1 MGMTTVPE
9 PLPSDLAAAHAMILA
24 ERAARLAA
32 EAEAATA
39 KETKRLLDLE
49 IERLK
54 LEIARLKRH
63 RFGTSSERST
73 RLEQLELALSELE
86 ETVAAADAAQ
96 ALRAAERP
104 APEQARRTT
113 ARKPARRPL
122 PAHLPRTRVVYPAPT
137 TCPCCGGAVRK
148 LGEEI
153 TESLERLPARWFVVQ
168 HVREK
173 VSCRCCE
180 TINEAPAPFHPIARG
195 RAGPKLLAEVMFGK
209 YGLHL
214 PLNRQSAC
222 FAREGIDLDV
232 STLAGW
238 VGTVAASLQPLTDA
252 IASHVRAGPRIHAD
266 ETPVPVLAKGKTREG
281 RLWTIVR
288 DDRPFG
294 GPDPPAAV
302 FFYSPDRR
310 GVHAERFLEGF
321 TGIMQADAF
330 SGFGRLYKSGRAFGP
345 IVEAACWSHARRGFF
360 ELAELQKA
368 PIAIEAV
375 QRIDALFAIEREIN
389 GLSASQRLTVRA
401 ERSRPLVDALAAWLR
416 DQYARLSAKSATA
429 RAIDYMLKRWPS
441 FTRFL
446 DDGTI
451 CLTNNAAERALRSIA
466 VGRRNWTFAGSDEGG
481 HRAAAMYTLI
491 ETAKLNG
498 IDPRAWLADV
508 LARLP
513 GHPAKHIDELLP
525 WNWQKPQ
532 PLSTAA

>member
-1 MGMTTVPE
+1 MGMMSIPD
-9 PLPSDLAAAHAMILA
+9 PLPADLAEAHAMILA

-104 APEQARRTT
+104 APEQAQRTT

-137 TCPCCGGAVRK
+137 SCPCCGGTVRK

-180 TINEAPAPFHPIARG
+180 TINEAPVPFHPIARG
-195 RAGPKLLAEVMFGK
+195 RAGPNLLAEVMFGK

-222 FAREGIDLDV
+222 FAREGINLDV

-238 VGTVAASLQPLTDA
+238 VGSVAASLQPLTDA
-252 IASHVRAGPRIHAD
+252 IAAHVRAGHRIHAD
-266 ETPVPVLAKGKTREG
+266 ETPVPVLAKGKTRKG

-330 SGFGRLYKSGRAFGP
+330 SGFGRLYKPGRATGP

-389 GLSASQRLTVRA
+389 GLSAGQRLAVRD
-401 ERSRPLVDALAAWLR
+401 ERSRPLIEDLEAWLR
-416 DQYARLSAKSATA
+416 QQRARLSTKSKTA
-429 RAIDYMLKRWPS
+429 NVIDYLLKRWPA

-451 CLTNNAAERALRSIA
+451 CLSNNAAERALRGIVMRRSLCSPSSSI
-466 VGRRNWTFAGSDEGG
+466 
-481 HRAAAMYTLI
+481 
-491 ETAKLNG
+491 
-498 IDPRAWLADV
+498 
-508 LARLP
+508 
-513 GHPAKHIDELLP
+513 
-525 WNWQKPQ
+525 
-532 PLSTAA
+532 